1 MLDTQAQQ
9 DERQGD
15 ARQASDLVWRDTGSD
30 GSGAFPATAGTDGG
44 ALLVNPR

>member
-15 ARQASDLVWRDTGSD
+15 ARQASDLVWRDTESD
-30 GSGAFPATAGTDGG
+30 GTRALPATSGTDGG
-44 ALLVNPR
+44 PSL